1 MESLNYK
8 IKYLKYK
15 NKYLDL
21 KEQYGGIVYSSGDY
35 IFFFDESII
44 NPSNTVL
51 LNALN
56 QTGQLSKEHLNF
68 NNITN
73 EIFNNGGGWSYKK
86 GDLEIK
92 KIESNTNIAKAAA
105 KSTAVAAGKTASAGL
120 EKAKQVSSVG
130 LEKGKQLASA
140 GLEKGKQL
148 ASAGLE
154 KGKQLASAGLD
165 KGKQIASAGLEKGK
179 QLVNTGV
186 EKVKQ
191 VSADLSEKYR
201 LALCEKCK
209 NANCP
214 LVGGELEFMGGSLS
228 FKIDPPL
235 IELIKKSKDL
245 TDLKIL
251 DGLKEILENNGIIG
265 INRAIVCRI
274 TTGANPL
281 DKPKIYSYKIW

>member
-1 MESLNYK
+1 MESVNYK

-21 KEQYGGIVYSSGDY
+21 KEQYGGIGYFSGDH
-35 IFFFDESII
+35 IFFFDSSII
-44 NPSNTVL
+44 KPSKTVL
-51 LNALN
+51 LNALE
-56 QTGQLSKEHLNF
+56 QTSELSNENLKF
-68 NNITN
+68 DKITN

-86 GDLEIK
+86 GDEEIK
-92 KIESNTNIAKAAA
+92 KIESNVNIAKAAA
-105 KSTAVAAGKTASAGL
+105 KATAVAAGKTASAGL
-120 EKAKQVSSVG
+120 K
-130 LEKGKQLASA
+130 KGKELANA

-148 ASAGLE
+148 ANAGLE
-154 KGKQLASAGLD
+154 KA
-165 KGKQIASAGLEKGK
+165 
-179 QLVNTGV
+179 
-186 EKVKQ
+186 KQ
-191 VSADLSEKYR
+191 VSSALTEKNR

-251 DGLKEILENNGIIG
+251 IKILNGLKAILEDNKIENID
-265 INRAIVCRI
+265 RAIVCRI
-274 TTGANPL
+274 TTGANPF
-281 DKPKIYSYKIW
+281 DQPKIYKYHKFI

>member
-1 MESLNYK
+1 MESVNYK

-148 ASAGLE
+148 AN
-154 KGKQLASAGLD
+154 AGLD
-165 KGKQIASAGLEKGK
+165 KGKQLANA
-179 QLVNTGV
+179 GV
-186 EKVKQ
+186 EKAKQ
-191 VSADLSEKYR
+191 VSAALSEKNR